1 MYFTIPYWIFD
12 QRTKKMEQ
20 HLNNPNWVS
29 SSNRTICSTNLQAFG
44 VVLVV
49 DSDSLIISHT
59 SENSEEILGINPQQL
74 VGISALSFFPESI
87 ANKFLGWSEISSF
100 PHITFELIW
109 KKPTGQEFPITATIH
124 KPSVEFILV
133 DIVPTSTNSTLN
145 SELQSTVIEFLQEN
159 LQCETTENCLD
170 SLTLAIRDITNFDRV
185 SIFIQNTENFYTVV
199 AESKKTWLDS
209 YSNLNLPSHLFTNE
223 DSVPFLY
230 DYTFVLNTSIP
241 TIQLYPSNGIETFDC
256 CYSIL
261 HSFSS
266 ELKKHF
272 QITEATSILRIPLV
286 NNGNHF
292 GYLEAVHYTEQRL
305 HIHQINDCLSLC
317 KAFSKRCIHLKDS
330 NDRTALLYGHQIIE
344 DVFKNVVNNPS
355 LFDGLVRSQKLLT
368 ECISADGVIIV
379 SNGSVFLQD
388 TELSETQTNEL
399 IQLCASSLQEH
410 SVFTTSNYKETF
422 KDYSLESSPIKGV
435 LACSIVHEN
444 PTFIIWVQNIN
455 YQTVS
460 LIVDGFVERS
470 SFTDT
475 GLTHKTYT
483 LEKISIPVNKP
494 FTSVELELAQ
504 SLHKRLSILHTITT
518 QVAKTFS
525 LELEQIKGELEQR
538 VEERTDE
545 ITRANKQLKV
555 EIAERKKIER
565 ALRHS
570 KELAEEMNRLK
581 SNFLANMSHEIRTP
595 LNSILGF
602 SQIIY
607 KQAESDDMRSFSSMI
622 QKSGTRLMTLL
633 NSLLEMSRSE
643 SQKMELQIAVCS
655 LQECSNSVL
664 SSLRHLAEEKNLYI
678 QEQFSNEHSL
688 ALLDGKLLENIL
700 VNIIGNAIKFT
711 KHGGITIR
719 IGTSML
725 DNDKEWS
732 YVSVAD
738 TGVGMDKSFIPKLFT
753 PFVQEST
760 GNARKFEGAGLGL
773 SMAKRYV
780 ELMGGKLHVE
790 TEKNIGTT
798 IRVMFPLYTPNSKD
812 QTRPIP
818 THSFVPNPV
827 EIPTVTIPKEY
838 RKIETN
844 GSQKQLPQIL
854 LVEDNKENAILTK
867 LLLKNICVVDHAE
880 NGQEGIHLTQEKF
893 YKLVLMDINLGDSG
907 MDGVETFHRI
917 RQNPVYSE
925 IPCVAITAYAME
937 GDREKFLSH
946 GFSDYLAKP
955 FTRDDLQSIVSKMLQ
970 SSAEVVQ

>member
-12 QRTKKMEQ
+12 QRTNKMEQ
-20 HLNNPNWVS
+20 YLNNPNWVS

-100 PHITFELIW
+100 PHTTFELIW

-133 DIVPTSTNSTLN
+133 DIVPTVTTTGNN
-145 SELQSTVIEFLQEN
+145 SELQSKVITFLQEN

-170 SLTLAIRDITNFDRV
+170 TLTLAIREITNFDRV
-185 SIFIQNTENFYTVV
+185 SVYVPSSDNYYRVV
-199 AESKKTWLDS
+199 AESKQPWLDS
-209 YSNLNLPSHLFTNE
+209 YSNLFLPSHLFTNE
-223 DSVPFLY
+223 DSIPYLY
-230 DYTFVLNTSIP
+230 DYTFVLNTTTP
-241 TIQLYPSNGIETFDC
+241 TIQLFPNEGIDTFDC

-266 ELKKHF
+266 DLKKHF
-272 QITEATSILRIPLV
+272 QITDATSILRIPLV
-286 NNGNHF
+286 NNGSHF
-292 GYLEAVHYTEQRL
+292 GYIEAVHYKEQRL
-305 HIHQINDCLSLC
+305 HIHQINDCLALS
-317 KAFSKRCIHLKDS
+317 KAFSQRYIHIVES
-330 NDRTALLYGHQIIE
+330 NNRTSLLYGNQLIE
-344 DVFKNVVNNPS
+344 DIFKNVVHNPS
-355 LFDGLVRSQKLLT
+355 LFDGLVRSQKILT
-368 ECISADGVIIV
+368 DCISADGVIIV

-388 TELSETQTNEL
+388 TELSESQTNEL
-399 IQLCASSLQEH
+399 IQLCASSLQDH
-410 SVFTTSNYKETF
+410 TVFSTANYKETF
-422 KDYSLESSPIKGV
+422 KNYPLESSPIQAV

-444 PTFIIWVQNIN
+444 PTFIIWVQNTKN
-455 YQTVS
+455 QTVS
-460 LIVDGFVERS
+460 LIVDGFVERTVINHGD
-470 SFTDT
+470 FV
-475 GLTHKTYT
+475 HKTYT
-483 LEKISIPVNKP
+483 LEKVSIPLANP
-494 FTSVELELAQ
+494 FSPVEIDLAQ
-504 SLHKRLSILHTITT
+504 SIHNRLSILHTITT

-655 LQECSNSVL
+655 LQECSISVL

-678 QEQFSNEHSL
+678 HEQFSNEHSL

-711 KHGGITIR
+711 KQGGVTIR
-719 IGTSML
+719 IGTAML

-798 IRVMFPLYTPNSKD
+798 IRVMFPLYVPNLKEQNRS
-812 QTRPIP
+812 IP

-827 EIPTVTIPKEY
+827 EVPTVTIPKEY
-838 RKIETN
+838 KKIETN

-880 NGQEGIHLTQEKF
+880 NGQEGIHLAQEKF

-925 IPCVAITAYAME
+925 VPCVAITAYAME

-955 FTRDDLQSIVSKMLQ
+955 FTRDDLQSIVKKMLQ
-970 SSAEVVQ
+970 SSPEVVQ

>member
-1 MYFTIPYWIFD
+1 
-12 QRTKKMEQ
+12 MEQ
-20 HLNNPNWVS
+20 NLNNPNWDTTR
-29 SSNRTICSTNLQAFG
+29 NRTICSTNLQAYG
-44 VVLVV
+44 VILVV

-59 SENSEEILGINPQQL
+59 SENSEVVLGINPQQL

-87 ANKFLGWSEISSF
+87 ANQLLGWSEISTF
-100 PHITFELIW
+100 PHHSFELIW

-124 KPSVEFILV
+124 KPSVDFILV
-133 DIVPTSTNSTLN
+133 DIVQTPILSTSN
-145 SELQSTVIEFLQEN
+145 SELPTTVIDYLQEN
-159 LQCETTENCLD
+159 LQCTTVESCLD
-170 SLTLAIRDITNFDRV
+170 TLTLAIRQITHFDRV
-185 SIFIQNTENFYTVV
+185 SVYIPAENDLFKVIS
-199 AESKKTWLDS
+199 ENKNQWLDS
-209 YSNLNLPSHLFTNE
+209 YINLHLSSNLFTNE
-223 DSVPFLY
+223 DSIPYLY
-230 DYTFVLNTSIP
+230 DYTFVLNTSTP
-241 TIQLYPSNGIETFDC
+241 TIQLLPLEGIEKFDC

-272 QITEATSILRIPLV
+272 QITEATSILRIPFISSGRHL
-286 NNGNHF
+286 
-292 GYLEAVHYTEQRL
+292 GYIEAVHYKEQRL
-305 HIHQINDCLSLC
+305 SIHQIKHCLALC
-317 KAFSKRCIHLKDS
+317 KAYAQRLDQLKDQES
-330 NDRTALLYGHQIIE
+330 STSLLFGHQCIE
-344 DVFKNVVNNPS
+344 DIFKNVIQHPS

-368 ECISADGVIIV
+368 EIISSDGVIIV

-399 IQLCASSLQEH
+399 IQLCAKSLTD
-410 SVFTTSNYKETF
+410 SNVFSTDNYKESF
-422 KDYSLESSPIKGV
+422 KEYTLESTPIQSV
-435 LACSIVHEN
+435 LACSIISDS
-444 PTFIIWVQNIN
+444 PTFIIWVQNVKH
-455 YQTVS
+455 QTVS
-460 LIVDGFVERS
+460 LIVDGFVERTS
-470 SFTDT
+470 YAHNEF
-475 GLTHKTYT
+475 THKTYT
-483 LEKISIPVNKP
+483 LEKILKSKVTTFSSIEI
-494 FTSVELELAQ
+494 ELTRLLQ
-504 SLHKRLSILHTITT
+504 SRLSTLHSISTH
-518 QVAKTFS
+518 VAKSFS
-525 LELEQIKGELEQR
+525 IELEQIKGELEQR

-607 KQAESDDMRSFSSMI
+607 KQAETDDMRSFSSMI

-678 QEQFSNEHSL
+678 HEQFSNEHSL

-711 KHGGITIR
+711 KQGGVTIR
-719 IGTSML
+719 IGTAML
-725 DNDKEWS
+725 DNEKEWS

-790 TEKNIGTT
+790 TEKNLGTT
-798 IRVMFPLYTPNSKD
+798 IRVMFPVYTPSSKD
-812 QTRPIP
+812 LNRPLP

-838 RKIETN
+838 KKIETN
-844 GSQKQLPQIL
+844 GSHKQLPQIL

-867 LLLKNICVVDHAE
+867 LLLKNICVIDHAE
-880 NGQEGIHLTQEKF
+880 NGQEGIHLTQDKF

-907 MDGVETFHRI
+907 MDGVETFQRI
-917 RQNPVYSE
+917 RQNSMYTEV
-925 IPCVAITAYAME
+925 PCIAITAYAME
-937 GDREKFLSH
+937 GDREKFLSY
-946 GFSDYLAKP
+946 GFTDYLAKP
-955 FTRDDLQSIVSKMLQ
+955 FTRDDLQSLVTKMLQ
-970 SSAEVVQ
+970 PKAEVIQ